1 MSNNILIST
10 SMLSSI
16 WEKKRK
22 DTIDLLLPFLSY
34 IIAKNTVIEKAIDIN
49 LITENFKKEFGYSDI
64 PINVISQM
72 LTRLTKEKTLKRK
85 DKNFFLIK
93 DLSDFVKN
101 FDKQK
106 TESKKETLIVIESLG
121 KFFEENYKKINADIL
136 EKELVSFF
144 AKKGT
149 TIFKNI
155 DVLELDIAKGNEFS
169 FFIGQ
174 FILKE
179 SKNNSFVF
187 DCLIK
192 MLEGFFISTVIF
204 LQPENNNIAKSKFK
218 DVTFYLDTR
227 LILNLLRCHSKEE
240 KDAILELIHTLKSN
254 GAKVCCFEHNIKETK
269 EVLLQYKNSII
280 TKNISES
287 TLDGLDEQHY
297 SSEDVNRIFLN
308 IDKRIKVLDIDIVP
322 TPEYINIKKEYLIN
336 ETKLEEYLKSSS
348 RKVRDYANKIDV
360 QSISAICRL
369 RNGNKSNLIE
379 NSKAIFVTTSKR
391 LTVLI
396 NKNKD
401 LEHIFSN
408 SFFPIITD
416 IDLSA
421 IVWIKNFSIN
431 KDYPKLKLIE
441 NARLSVEPSTD
452 LINIFFDKLDK
463 IKQEGMITEDEA
475 FILKTDIYAK
485 RNSLMEK
492 THGNERNLTDETI
505 CQIKEEVLNRY
516 TSKKVNE
523 KEREINNKIELEK
536 KETIK
541 RITQDIKNKGI
552 IAYSKREKKLK
563 YLRNALY
570 TIFLLLFIYCSIN
583 VIINAK
589 INIYQIIIL
598 SISLLQFIDFINPKF
613 KYINKWILKNSQ
625 RQRNKKEDIER
636 NHYREIFPEYFN
648 N

>member
-49 LITENFKKEFGYSDI
+49 LITENFKREFGYNDI
-64 PINVISQM
+64 PRNVISQM

-93 DLSDFVKN
+93 DLSNFVKN

-106 TESKKETLIVIESLG
+106 TESKKETQIVIESLG
-121 KFFEENYKKINADIL
+121 KFFEENYKKINTDIL

-155 DVLELDIAKGNEFS
+155 DILELDVAKGNEFNY
-169 FFIGQ
+169 FIGQ

-179 SKNNSFVF
+179 SKNKTYIF
-187 DCLIK
+187 DYLIK

-204 LQPENNNIAKSKFK
+204 LQSENNNILKSKFK
-218 DVTFYLDTR
+218 NVTFYLDTR
-227 LILNLLRCHSKEE
+227 LILNLLRCHSVEE
-240 KDAILELIHTLKSN
+240 KEAILELITILKNN
-254 GAKVCCFEHNIKETK
+254 GAKICCFEHNIKEAK
-269 EVLLQYKNSII
+269 AVLSQYKNSIS
-280 TKNISES
+280 TGNISET
-287 TLDGLDEQHY
+287 TLDGLDEQKY
-297 SSEDVNRIFLN
+297 SPDDVDRIFLN
-308 IDKRIKVLDIDIVP
+308 IAEKIKNLDIDIVESP
-322 TPEYINIKKEYLIN
+322 NYDNIKQEYLID
-336 ETKLEEYLKSSS
+336 ETKLEDYLKIN
-348 RKVRDYANKIDV
+348 RNVRDYANKIDV
-360 QSISAICRL
+360 QSISAIFRL
-369 RNGNKSNLIE
+369 RNGVKSNLIE

-391 LTVLI
+391 LTILI

-441 NARLSVEPSTD
+441 NARLSVEPSSD
-452 LINIFFDKLDK
+452 LLNKFFNKLEK
-463 IKQEGMITEDEA
+463 IKNEGNISDDEA
-475 FILKTDIYAK
+475 FILRTDIYAK
-485 RNSLMEK
+485 RISLMEK
-492 THGNERNLTDETI
+492 IHGNENNLTDETI
-505 CQIKEEVLNRY
+505 YSIKEEVLKRY
-516 TSKKVNE
+516 TGKKINE
-523 KEREINNKIELEK
+523 KAQEIYNEIELEK
-536 KETIK
+536 NKKIKTIAE
-541 RITQDIKNKGI
+541 DIKSKGTTS
-552 IAYSKREKKLK
+552 YFKRKKFLNLLK
-563 YLRNALY
+563 KIVYFITLA
-570 TIFLLLFIYCSIN
+570 LFIYCTIN

-589 INIYQIIIL
+589 INTYEIIL
-598 SISLLQFIDFINPKF
+598 ALIAIFEFIDFINPKL
-613 KYINKWILKNSQ
+613 KYIDKFIEKICQ
-625 RQRNKKEDIER
+625 RKRNKIEDEER
-636 NHYREIFPEYFN
+636 RHYKNLFPEYFDD
-648 N
+648 